1 MKRLGLG
8 LAAGAIAAA
17 PWAIF
22 AIGWRRSYMLQL
34 ASLLPV
40 WFIAALSETVIAGF
54 GGQVSVGQAGFMAVG
69 AYTTGLLVG
78 SLGWGWPAGI
88 VAGLLAALVA
98 AGIVGIPAL
107 RLRGP
112 YFVMASLAFGGIAYV
127 VAVNW
132 VEVTG
137 GPGGLRNLAPPDF
150 RTIGLHPDV
159 GVYYVLWIVALAVIA
174 FVAWL
179 RGTPLGRSLMAVRE
193 DELAA
198 AAVGVHVVLVKSL
211 SFMVSGAL
219 AGLAG
224 ALLALFIGSVTP
236 DAFGI
241 NQSLLILTQVLIG
254 GIDTIAGAIVGTV
267 LLLVVGEVLRG
278 FAEFQLLFYGAIML
292 AVVLFF
298 PRGLVGA
305 LAARRSVGTAPASD
319 GAHRAT
325 AT

>member
-1 MKRLGLG
+1 MRRAWLV
-8 LAAGAIAAA
+8 LAAAAILVA
-17 PWAIF
+17 PWVIST
-22 AIGWRRSYMLQL
+22 IGWRPSYMLQI

-40 WFIAALSETVIAGF
+40 FFIAALSETVIAGF

-78 SLGWGWPAGI
+78 TLHWPWWASILAG
-88 VAGLLAALVA
+88 ALASMVA
-98 AGIVGIPAL
+98 AGIVGVPAL

-137 GPGGLRNLAPPDF
+137 GPGGLRNLMPPDF
-150 RTIGLHPDV
+150 RRIGLSDDA
-159 GVYYVLWIVALAVIA
+159 GIYYVLWAVALAVIA

-193 DELAA
+193 DDLAA

-211 SFMVSGAL
+211 SFMVSGAV
-219 AGLAG
+219 AGIAG

-236 DAFGI
+236 DAFSI
-241 NQSLLILTQVLIG
+241 NASLLILTQVLIG
-254 GIDTIAGAIVGTV
+254 GIDRISGAIVGTV
-267 LLLVVGEVLRG
+267 LLVLVGELLRG
-278 FAEFQLLFYGAIML
+278 FAEFQLLFYGVIML

-305 LAARRSVGTAPASD
+305 LVERRARRAPA
-319 GAHRAT
+319 T
-325 AT
+325 

>member
-1 MKRLGLG
+1 MKRAALI
-8 LAAGAIAAA
+8 LALIAVAAA
-17 PWAIF
+17 PWLIRSV
-22 AIGWRRSYMLQL
+22 GWRPSYMLQL

-40 WFIAALSETVIAGF
+40 WFVAALSETVIAGF

-78 SLGWGWPAGI
+78 SLGWSWGPSILVGT
-88 VAGLLAALVA
+88 LTSMVA
-98 AGIVGIPAL
+98 AGIIGVPAL
-107 RLRGP
+107 RVRGP
-112 YFVMASLAFGGIAYV
+112 YFVMASLAFGGMAYT

-137 GPGGLRNLAPPDF
+137 GPGGLRNLQPPPF
-150 RTIGLHPDV
+150 ERLGVHPDV
-159 GVYYVLWIVALAVIA
+159 GVYYVLWLVAFAAIA
-174 FVAWL
+174 FVRWF
-179 RGTPLGRSLMAVRE
+179 RDTPLGRSLMAVRE

-198 AAVGVHVVLVKSL
+198 AAVGIHVTLVKSL
-211 SFMVSGAL
+211 SFMAAGAV

-254 GIDTIAGAIVGTV
+254 GLDRISGAIVGTV
-267 LLLVVGEVLRG
+267 LLLVVSELLRD
-278 FAEFQLLFYGAIML
+278 FAQFQLLIYGVIML

-298 PRGLVGA
+298 PRGIVGA
-305 LAARRSVGTAPASD
+305 LVARRRSSAA
-319 GAHRAT
+319 
-325 AT
+325 

>member
-1 MKRLGLG
+1 MRRAGLTVA
-8 LAAGAIAAA
+8 LVAIIIA
-17 PWAIF
+17 PWTISALR
-22 AIGWRRSYMLQL
+22 WRPSYMLQIV
-34 ASLLPV
+34 SLFPV

-78 SLGWGWPAGI
+78 TLHWPWWASII
-88 VAGLLAALVA
+88 VGALAATVA
-98 AGIVGIPAL
+98 AAAIGVPAL

-137 GPGGLRNLAPPDF
+137 GPGGLRNLMPPDF
-150 RTIGLHPDV
+150 RKIGLTDDT
-159 GVYYVLWIVALAVIA
+159 GVYYVLWAVALAVIA
-174 FVAWL
+174 FVAWF
-179 RGTPLGRSLMAVRE
+179 RTTPLGRSLMAVRE

-198 AAVGVHVVLVKSL
+198 AAVGVRVVLVKTL
-211 SFMVSGAL
+211 SFMISGAI

-224 ALLALFIGSVTP
+224 ALMALFIGSVTP
-236 DAFGI
+236 DAFAI
-241 NQSLLILTQVLIG
+241 NTSLLILTQVLIG
-254 GIDTIAGAIVGTV
+254 GIDRISGAIVGTI
-267 LLLVVGEVLRG
+267 LLVVVGELLRS
-278 FAEFQLLFYGAIML
+278 FAEFQLLFYGVIML

-305 LAARRSVGTAPASD
+305 VVGRREQRAPA
-319 GAHRAT
+319 A
-325 AT
+325 

>member
-1 MKRLGLG
+1 MRRAW
-8 LAAGAIAAA
+8 LAVALVAIIIA
-17 PWAIF
+17 PWTISAIR
-22 AIGWRRSYMLQL
+22 WRPSYMLQIV
-34 ASLLPV
+34 SLFPV

-78 SLGWGWPAGI
+78 TLHWPWWVSII
-88 VAGLLAALVA
+88 VGALAAAVA
-98 AGIVGIPAL
+98 AAAIGVPAL

-137 GPGGLRNLAPPDF
+137 GPGGLRNLMPPDF
-150 RTIGLHPDV
+150 RKIGLTGDT
-159 GVYYVLWIVALAVIA
+159 GVYYVLWTVALAVIA
-174 FVAWL
+174 FVAWFST
-179 RGTPLGRSLMAVRE
+179 TPLGRSLMAVRE

-198 AAVGVHVVLVKSL
+198 AAVGVRVVLVKTL
-211 SFMVSGAL
+211 SFMVSGAI

-224 ALLALFIGSVTP
+224 ALMALFIGSVTP
-236 DAFGI
+236 DAFAI
-241 NQSLLILTQVLIG
+241 NTSLLILTQVLIG
-254 GIDTIAGAIVGTV
+254 GIDRISGAIVGTI
-267 LLLVVGEVLRG
+267 LLVVVGELLRG
-278 FAEFQLLFYGAIML
+278 FAEFQLLFYGVIML

-305 LAARRSVGTAPASD
+305 VIDRRGRRAPA
-319 GAHRAT
+319 A
-325 AT
+325 